1 MRKIIY
7 FIGVTY
13 FLAACQLFTPDPTP
27 EQLAQQKKIAQ
38 INLLLEKI
46 EQDIDS
52 RRLTL
57 PKNNNALD
65 KLNEIVELD
74 PNHPAIDEIKIDIA
88 QSYVDL
94 FSSSFERKKLDAAQ
108 NYLAKAKAISP
119 ELESIAVS
127 QTIIDN
133 YIAEQKAL
141 ARIKDE
147 ERKKKQADILKQEKA
162 AAEKI
167 YLESIAAAKAREKE
181 QEKEKERIEHLT
193 ITRLNQ
199 TDINARSKLVGIALD
214 KITPEVIES
223 NKSIIIQTQN
233 QRDYKW
239 LSALLRTS
247 IYFVDSDFALDVKE
261 DINLGEPPRIRYAE

>member
-1 MRKIIY
+1 MRKIIF

-13 FLAACQLFTPDPTP
+13 FLAACQLLTPDPTP
-27 EQLAQQKKIAQ
+27 EQLAQQQKTAQ

-181 QEKEKERIEHLT
+181 QEKERIEHLT

-223 NKSIIIQTQN
+223 NKSIIIQTQS